1 MEGAGGSWKGS
12 RKGLTGSGDVMGGGE
27 VEAVK
32 LMLPY
37 RVGECCSLIH
47 VERCQ
52 SVEESGGWVL
62 IMRGYVHDEASA
74 ASETT
79 NHSVVCCLSVRR
91 AGSPPHLPLHLLCP
105 LLGCMCCSSCCH
117 FSFDTHW
124 EHEYTHHAVAG
135 VVAALN
141 GTRERCMVDEVSGRF
156 GQRSGPYR
164 TILVYVYERLYRKG
178 IDCSLKGWET
188 HLKLP
193 LIVNPLASYP
203 QHAVHAA
210 YIHPTLVHADSIHRF
225 LLPPTVTAGT
235 SRHVPSQ
242 RPPPPPRPRYALL
255 SIYTYI
261 SSISPSYHS

>member
-1 MEGAGGSWKGS
+1 MTFVTFFFSSVILRTRSGMPRSARRWRLARIRACRCSSIDIVGAMEGAGGSWKGS

-91 AGSPPHLPLHLLCP
+91 AGSPPPSPPPSLPPLGLHVL
-105 LLGCMCCSSCCH
+105 
-117 FSFDTHW
+117 
-124 EHEYTHHAVAG
+124 
-135 VVAALN
+135 
-141 GTRERCMVDEVSGRF
+141 
-156 GQRSGPYR
+156 
-164 TILVYVYERLYRKG
+164 
-178 IDCSLKGWET
+178 
-188 HLKLP
+188 
-193 LIVNPLASYP
+193 LIVLSL
-203 QHAVHAA
+203 Q
-210 YIHPTLVHADSIHRF
+210 F
-225 LLPPTVTAGT
+225 
-235 SRHVPSQ
+235 
-242 RPPPPPRPRYALL
+242 RYALGTR
-255 SIYTYI
+255 IYA
-261 SSISPSYHS
+261 SRGGRSRGGPQWHQREMHGGRGFWPFRPA